1 MLILSRL
8 ANLLD
13 AQSGQSGAVEVDG
26 FACLEKGASRMVF
39 TAGGFPV
46 EATDTSRDGE
56 TTRTRLPI
64 GGV

>member
-26 FACLEKGASRMVF
+26 FACLEKGASRM
-39 TAGGFPV
+39 
-46 EATDTSRDGE
+46 
-56 TTRTRLPI
+56 
-64 GGV
+64 